1 MTLPPII
8 PLILLVLG
16 ALAVGASDLARLRR
30 PNLVMVVAAALALM
44 AGLAVRGDA
53 PLTQIVSDWQPVSV
67 FTAPISFRV
76 DQTAWI
82 LGVGLLLAGLA
93 TALSWLAYPGQSRP
107 ASRAL
112 SLLLI
117 AAALASVY
125 ASNLLTLTMAW
136 GLLDMV
142 FVVALLV
149 RSGPQVGRR
158 AAVAIVL
165 NTASTMCVWIA
176 TLLIENSH
184 DSLYWHLVN
193 LQIEPRMWL
202 AAAGVLRLGL
212 YPLHQW
218 LPIETGRF
226 TDRSTLLF
234 TITPMVGLAL
244 WVRLALTHNLPDA
257 PLVPLLGLI
266 SAVVGAVLAWQSH
279 RTRSAL
285 PFVALSL
292 AGFAI
297 IDVRVLT
304 TPSTLTAVALSW
316 LLSLTSLFIARSF
329 SRHALWRSAG
339 AVVAGLAI
347 IGFPGTLGFTA
358 RYAMITNLARAGE
371 WAMLVGG
378 LLAEALLIA
387 AVVRMIFTPAPGG
400 EEEPIG
406 LVHQSA
412 YGAAIICAA
421 VPLIALAVDNTLI
434 PGAVSL
440 SNMLSNLSPII
451 VLAWLLP
458 VAAGGVIAWRDLRTA
473 APITEAGGV
482 DLVNNVEAPIWLRL
496 MRLDWLNVLFSQLV
510 QRTTD
515 VLRGVAG
522 IIEGEG
528 GLIWVIVIVIVGV
541 VLTSGALK

>member
-8 PLILLVLG
+8 PLVLLILG

-30 PNLVMVVAAALALM
+30 PNLVMVAAAALALM
-44 AGLAVRGDA
+44 AGLAVRADT

-82 LGVGLLLAGLA
+82 LGVGLLLTGLA
-93 TALSWLAYPGQSRP
+93 TGLSWLAYPGQSRP

-117 AAALASVY
+117 VAALASVY

-165 NTASTMCVWIA
+165 NTASTVCVWIA

-193 LQIEPRMWL
+193 LQSEPRMWL

-218 LPIETGRF
+218 LPIETSQF

-234 TITPMVGLAL
+234 TVTPMVGLVL

-257 PLVPLLGLI
+257 PLVPLLGLV

-279 RTRSAL
+279 RTRSEL
-285 PFVALSL
+285 PFIALSL
-292 AGFAI
+292 IGLAI

-304 TPSTLTAVALSW
+304 TPSTLTTVALTW
-316 LLSLTSLFIARSF
+316 LLSLTSLFIARGF
-329 SRHALWRSAG
+329 SRRAMWRSAG
-339 AVVAGLAI
+339 AIVAGLTI
-347 IGFPGTLGFTA
+347 MGFPGTLGFTA
-358 RYAMITNLARAGE
+358 RYAMITNLANSGE
-371 WAMLVGG
+371 WAILAGG

-387 AVVRMIFTPAPGG
+387 TVIRLIFTPGAGG
-400 EEEPIG
+400 EDQTLG
-406 LVHQSA
+406 LARQGV
-412 YGAAIICAA
+412 YGAAILCAG
-421 VPLIALAVDNTLI
+421 VPLIVLAVNNSLI
-434 PGAVSL
+434 PGSASL
-440 SNMLSNLSPII
+440 SNMLSNLSP
-451 VLAWLLP
+451 VTALAWLLP
-458 VAAGGVIAWRDLRTA
+458 IGVGGVIAWRDLQTA
-473 APITEAGGV
+473 APLAEATGD
-482 DLVNNVEAPIWLRL
+482 DLLNGAEAPMWLRL

-515 VLRGVAG
+515 ILRGLAG
-522 IIEGEG
+522 VIEGEG
-528 GLIWVIVIVIVGV
+528 GLIWVVVIVIVGV